1 LNSAAKAWIA
11 VATTALLLGGLAPAS
26 QAGDSPTRVPTI
38 TRSVKLFQ
46 ERETALADA
55 IRKADAS
62 ALDKL
67 LTEDFEL
74 RAGARA
80 GRPVPR
86 ADYLHEVMRSRDAGG
101 EIATMAVHDL
111 GDVAVVS
118 FTQGNRGGSLF
129 VVDVWRKQGSD
140 WQLAIRY
147 ASPAGT
153 TTYAIP
159 GAGADTSEIPKKY

>member
-1 LNSAAKAWIA
+1 
-11 VATTALLLGGLAPAS
+11 
-26 QAGDSPTRVPTI
+26 VPTV
-38 TRSVKLFQ
+38 TRSVKLFL
-46 ERETALADA
+46 ERESALAEA
-55 IRKADAS
+55 IRGADA
-62 ALDKL
+62 ATLDKSL
-67 LTEDFEL
+67 AEDFEL

-86 ADYLHEVMRSRDAGG
+86 ADFLREVRRSRDGGG
-101 EIATMAVHDL
+101 EIAAMAVHDL

-118 FTQGNRGGSLF
+118 FTQGNRGGALF

-153 TTYAIP
+153 PTYAIP
-159 GAGADTSEIPKKY
+159 GVGIDAPEIPKKY